1 MTIKNRIA
9 TILTVI
15 AFTFGS
21 GFISN
26 INAQKIGHVNLNE
39 LVRSMPE
46 FKKAQEN
53 LQKFQASLENE
64 IVEMQKELEE
74 KAGRLERDQA
84 DLTELVRQRKIRELQ
99 EMQGKI
105 QEFMGEAQQN
115 LEQQQEKELQ
125 PIYDK
130 VEKAISAIARENT
143 YTYILDSSQGKTVL
157 FAGGGDDVAP
167 LVKNQL
173 GIN

>member
-1 MTIKNRIA
+1 MNIKNRIA
-9 TILTVI
+9 TLFAVAAIVI
-15 AFTFGS
+15 GS
-21 GFISN
+21 GFSEIQ
-26 INAQKIGHVNLNE
+26 AQKLGHVNLNE
-39 LVRSMPE
+39 LIRTMPD
-46 FKKAQEN
+46 FKTAQEN

-105 QEFMGEAQQN
+105 QEFMSEAQQN

-130 VEKAISAIARENT
+130 VEKAINSVARENS
-143 YTYILDSSQGKTVL
+143 YTYIFDSSQGKSVL
-157 FAGGGDDVAP
+157 FAGGGDDVGP
-167 LVKNQL
+167 LVKKEL